1 MKKKEI
7 YDEMLTINNLYK
19 MWDIV
24 KKTCKNKKELLEP
37 NKLKK

>member
-24 KKTCKNKKELLEP
+24 KKHVKIKKNY
-37 NKLKK
+37 